1 MDISF
6 GGLEGNPL
14 EKSPSFTATQCPKC
28 GGAAKRETDTMDTFV
43 DSSWYYLRFINPHV
57 HEAMFDVERAKRW
70 MPVDVYIGGIEHAI
84 LHLMYARFI
93 YKVLY
98 DFGLVAND
106 EPFSLLFNQ
115 GMIVA
120 KSSISGK
127 LEKMSKSKGNVV
139 APDELIARYGAD
151 TERVYTL
158 FMGPP
163 EKEAEWT
170 DEGVAGAHRFLQ
182 RVWALQDAL
191 EAAPQED
198 PDPAAAHKLKVMVH
212 RTSKRVKEDL
222 ERFHPNTA
230 IAAMME
236 LVNALGEAKG
246 KVGATTLRQAYEVL
260 LQLLHPIAP
269 HITEELWRLLGH
281 RQSLLRCG
289 WPAYDESLLA
299 QQKVTLVVQVNGKVR
314 ASLQAEPGLS
324 AAQAE
329 ELAREAA
336 AKWLAGKEILKVVH
350 VPDKLVSFVVRG

>member
-1 MDISF
+1 
-6 GGLEGNPL
+6 
-14 EKSPSFTATQCPKC
+14 
-28 GGAAKRETDTMDTFV
+28 
-43 DSSWYYLRFINPHV
+43 
-57 HEAMFDVERAKRW
+57 
-70 MPVDVYIGGIEHAI
+70 
-84 LHLMYARFI
+84 
-93 YKVLY
+93 
-98 DFGLVAND
+98 
-106 EPFSLLFNQ
+106 
-115 GMIVA
+115 
-120 KSSISGK
+120 
-127 LEKMSKSKGNVV
+127 
-139 APDELIARYGAD
+139 
-151 TERVYTL
+151 
-158 FMGPP
+158 
-163 EKEAEWT
+163 
-170 DEGVAGAHRFLQ
+170 
-182 RVWALQDAL
+182 
-191 EAAPQED
+191 
-198 PDPAAAHKLKVMVH
+198 MVH

-281 RQSLLRCG
+281 KQSLLRCG
-289 WPAYDESLLA
+289 WPSYDESLLA